1 MIYLIIYLYKLDQK
15 KLNKHM
21 DKIETFHLWKDI
33 EEGIKR
39 LVNNIFL
46 IIINIMQASCHNM
59 NNVCI
64 NIVFFIFKYHKTTS
78 NIELIL

>member
-1 MIYLIIYLYKLDQK
+1 
-15 KLNKHM
+15 M

-46 IIINIMQASCHNM
+46 IIINIMQTSCHNM

-64 NIVFFIFKYHKTTS
+64 NMVFFIFKYRKTTS